1 MAARRVSLAGHVR
14 ANQCVVKG
22 IGATVRRLPTASRA
36 SIAACIPDSLR
47 LVSRYSRAGS
57 DSATIP
63 QPANSRQAPAETS
76 AERSATTKSPL
87 PCASIQP
94 TGPAYQ
100 PRSKPSCARMRSS
113 AAARGWPATAG
124 VGCSAATIRSSVA
137 CPCSVAAFGVL
148 AAGACYVPVD
158 LAQPP
163 ARRALIEQ
171 AAGIWSNV
179 QTADAVPPHWRS
191 IPYGR
196 PLPGQAYRVVDDA
209 GRDAPDHVEGELLI
223 GGASLARGYRNDPAL
238 TTERFVESD
247 AGRWYRTGDRGRYW
261 PDGTLEFLGR
271 ADRQVK
277 CAVIGP
283 SSVRSRPR

>member
-1 MAARRVSLAGHVR
+1 
-14 ANQCVVKG
+14 
-22 IGATVRRLPTASRA
+22 
-36 SIAACIPDSLR
+36 
-47 LVSRYSRAGS
+47 
-57 DSATIP
+57 
-63 QPANSRQAPAETS
+63 
-76 AERSATTKSPL
+76 
-87 PCASIQP
+87 
-94 TGPAYQ
+94 
-100 PRSKPSCARMRSS
+100 MRSS

-209 GRDAPDHVEGELLI
+209 GRDAPDHVAGELLI
-223 GGASLARGYRNDPAL
+223 GGASLVRGYRNDPAL

-277 CAVIGP
+277 VRGHRIELGEIEAALSAHPRVDGACASVVKGVMKGDAARAAHA
-283 SSVRSRPR
+283 SSVVRAPARRA